1 MKRTH
6 YLKRELGFRR
16 GRSLATLLSIGV
28 SVLAAVLLISIAT
41 TYSKAVQAPMKS
53 VGADIVAQLSGDI
66 PKALE
71 GLVFPHPN
79 ALLPAESV
87 NKIKLLPGVVSVTRG
102 VYLWELQPNPYK
114 SILGI
119 DGGAA
124 GLDNLNANLIAGAA
138 ITPESD
144 TILIDSDFA
153 SKNKLAV
160 GDMLLIGEQ
169 KYEVSGI
176 VDAATGG
183 KVIRADVYMPIK
195 LAQALAVNAPR
206 VQELYPFGPDDAN
219 MLLIK
224 VDSRDLRSVVES
236 IRAKLGK
243 KAVVSSGLS
252 FQETLDSVLF
262 LSEKIGL
269 ILALLVGLF
278 ATAFVL
284 RATASAVNERQREMA
299 VLEAIGWTRHQIKWQ
314 VILENTLLAVLG
326 SGGGILLAVVIA
338 RLTGGIEITIDL
350 PWDLSSTPHF
360 LPDAKLDRTQV
371 VNMPLE
377 ISPSL
382 MAIAGVGG
390 VVVGLVSA
398 IIATSMKR
406 PQPWTLLCSE

>member
-1 MKRTH
+1 VKRLH
-6 YLKRELGFRR
+6 YLKKELGFRR
-16 GRSLATLLSIGV
+16 GRSFATLLSIGV

-41 TYSKAVQAPMKS
+41 TYSKAIQAPMKS

-87 NKIKLLPGVVSVTRG
+87 AKITALPGVEGVTRG

-124 GLDNLNANLIAGAA
+124 GLDNLNANIIAGAA
-138 ITPESD
+138 ISPTSAG
-144 TILIDSDFA
+144 ILLDSDYA
-153 SKNKLAV
+153 AKNELAV
-160 GDMLLIGEQ
+160 GDSLLIGDHD
-169 KYEVSGI
+169 YEISGI
-176 VDAATGG
+176 VDAATAG
-183 KVIRADVYMPIK
+183 KVIRANVYMSLP
-195 LAQALAVNAPR
+195 LAQNIALNAPR

-219 MLLIK
+219 MLLAK
-224 VDSRDLRSVVES
+224 VDSRDLRSVVEA
-236 IRAKLGK
+236 IRAELGK

-262 LSEKIGL
+262 ISEKIGL
-269 ILALLVGLF
+269 ILALVVGLF

-299 VLEAIGWTRHQIKWQ
+299 VLEAVGWTRSQIKWQ
-314 VILENTLLAVLG
+314 VVLENTVLAVLG
-326 SGGGILLAVVIA
+326 SVGGILLALLIA
-338 RLTGGIEITIDL
+338 RLMGGIEISIDL

-360 LPDAKLDRTQV
+360 LPDAKLDRTAI
-371 VNMPLE
+371 VNLPLE

-382 MAIAGVGG
+382 MAIACLGG
-390 VVVGLVSA
+390 IAVGLLSA
-398 IIATSMKR
+398 IIATSLKR
-406 PQPWTLLCSE
+406 PQPWALLCSE

>member
-1 MKRTH
+1 MNRYQYMTK
-6 YLKRELGFRR
+6 ELVFRR
-16 GRSLATLLSIGV
+16 ARSIATLLSIGV
-28 SVLAAVLLISIAT
+28 SVLAAVLLISVAT
-41 TYSKAVQAPMKS
+41 TYTKAIQAPMKS

-66 PKALE
+66 PRALE

-79 ALLPAESV
+79 AMLPAASV
-87 NKIKLLPGVVSVTRG
+87 EKITALPGVVSVMRG

-124 GLDNLNANLIAGAA
+124 GLDNLNANVIAGAA

-144 TILIDSDFA
+144 TILIDSDYGA
-153 SKNKLAV
+153 KNELAV
-160 GDMLLIGEQ
+160 GDMLLIGDQ
-169 KYEVSGI
+169 SFEVSGI
-176 VDAATGG
+176 IDAATGG

-195 LAQALAVNAPR
+195 IAQMLAVSAPR

-224 VDSRDLRSVVES
+224 VDNRDLRTVVEA
-236 IRAKLGK
+236 IRTELGK

-262 LSEKIGL
+262 LSERIGL
-269 ILALLVGLF
+269 ILALVVGLF
-278 ATAFVL
+278 STAFVL

-299 VLEAIGWTRHQIKWQ
+299 VLEAVSWNERQIKGQ
-314 VILENTLLAVLG
+314 VILENTVLAVLG
-326 SGGGILLAVVIA
+326 SIAGIVLAVIVA
-338 RLTGGIEITIDL
+338 RLIGGIEITIDL

-360 LPDAKLDRTQV
+360 LPDAKLDRTQI

-377 ISPSL
+377 ISPGL
-382 MAIAGVGG
+382 LAIAGLGG
-390 VVVGLVSA
+390 VLIGFLA
-398 IIATSMKR
+398 ALIATSLKR

>member
-16 GRSLATLLSIGV
+16 GRSIATLLSIGV
-28 SVLAAVLLISIAT
+28 SALAAVLLISIAT

-87 NKIKLLPGVVSVTRG
+87 SKITALPGVVSVTRG

-124 GLDNLNANLIAGAA
+124 GLDNLNANLVAGAA
-138 ITPESD
+138 ITPESNA
-144 TILIDSDFA
+144 ILIDSDYA
-153 SKNKLAV
+153 AKNGLAV
-160 GDMLLIGEQ
+160 GGALLIGDQDFEI
-169 KYEVSGI
+169 SGI

-183 KVIRADVYMPIK
+183 KVIRANVYMPIG
-195 LAQALAVNAPR
+195 LAQELAVNAPR
-206 VQELYPFGPDDAN
+206 VQELYPFGPNDAN

-224 VDSRDLRSVVES
+224 VDSRDLRTVVEA
-236 IRAKLGK
+236 IRTELGK

-269 ILALLVGLF
+269 ILALVVGLF

-314 VILENTLLAVLG
+314 VILENTVLAVLG
-326 SGGGILLAVVIA
+326 SVGGILLAVVIA
-338 RLTGGIEITIDL
+338 RLMGGIEISIDL

-360 LPDAKLDRTQV
+360 LPDAKLDRTAI
-371 VNMPLE
+371 VNLPLE

-382 MAIAGVGG
+382 MAVAGLGGIA
-390 VVVGLVSA
+390 VGLLSA
-398 IIATSMKR
+398 IIATSLKR
-406 PQPWTLLCSE
+406 PQPWALLCSE